1 MVERIRASLGSLA
14 PQSVSVQ
21 DDSAAHAGHAGAR
34 DGGHYTLAVT
44 SQLFAGKPR
53 VARHRMVYEAL
64 GPLMQQGIHALA
76 LSTLTPAEAQT
87 STTPDSIKKETQ

>member
-1 MVERIRASLGSLA
+1 
-14 PQSVSVQ
+14 
-21 DDSAAHAGHAGAR
+21 
-34 DGGHYTLAVT
+34 
-44 SQLFAGKPR
+44 LFAGKAR

-76 LSTLTPAEAQT
+76 LSTLSPAEAQT